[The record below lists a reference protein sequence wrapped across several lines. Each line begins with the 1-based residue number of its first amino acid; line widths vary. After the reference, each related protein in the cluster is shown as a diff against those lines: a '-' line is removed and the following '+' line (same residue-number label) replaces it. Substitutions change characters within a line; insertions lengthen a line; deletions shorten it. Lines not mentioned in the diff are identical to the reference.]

1 MKTNLECLVLGDL
14 NIDHTT
20 WTRPDPDPTISAYK
34 LKNLIENLFEKILP
48 YGAVQCVNGP
58 TRFERNAAPSGLD
71 HFWTTD
77 PSKLSDIH
85 TYHHGSSDHKIILG
99 TRYTKSVVRSPRFV
113 KKRSYKKFETE
124 YYLGLVKA
132 LSWWD
137 LYCRVPC
144 LRPGCAAATGASEVL
159 REGAR
164 LRICSWPHENSEF
177 VRILVLRVV
186 AFHFLNKIVNM
197 PLS

>member
-1 MKTNLECLVLGDL
+1 MLTLMFYHFRRTYPNTG
-14 NIDHTT
+14 
-20 WTRPDPDPTISAYK
+20 
-34 LKNLIENLFEKILP
+34 LP
-48 YGAVQCVNGP
+48 SLMGRIITVSQARHCDY
-58 TRFERNAAPSGLD
+58 AP
-71 HFWTTD
+71 
-77 PSKLSDIH
+77 PQ
-85 TYHHGSSDHKIILG
+85 
-99 TRYTKSVVRSPRFV
+99 
-113 KKRSYKKFETE
+113 
-124 YYLGLVKA
+124 
-132 LSWWD
+132 
-137 LYCRVPC
+137 CRVPC